1 MQVRRLVRRLA
12 AGLSVTLVAGLMVAS
27 AAPAGHASA
36 STVAP
41 RAAAA
46 TSGYWM
52 VGSDGGI
59 FSFGDSSFHGSMGGT
74 PLNKPIVGMTATP
87 DGQGY
92 WMVASD
98 GGIFAFGDAT
108 FNGSMGG
115 HPLNQPIVGMAAAG
129 TGNGCDVLLTA
140 PVGHHC
146 LLPWPNDAFTVPS
159 NTATGRRLNISSGVD
174 PANVAGVHVG
184 TTYQNQGDGFSPG
197 SVIMTYVSNLDLTKS
212 GIATS
217 TDIGLSLAPN
227 APIVIFDTV
236 THARVPYFAELD
248 AQTSNT
254 AEQLLLIHPAV
265 ALTEGHRYA
274 VALLNLVD
282 TSGQPIPPL
291 ASTMAALSGTLAPFT
306 RGAHIKSVIRDDLA
320 SVLGST
326 VPFMAWDF
334 TVASAHSLAGP
345 ALTMHDLAYQW
356 LGTHHLPIS
365 GTPTVPVADYAPS
378 YAVTSVTTTAGVRD
392 VHGTFQVPLF
402 LQDTSP
408 YSSMVTDASGAPAIN
423 GDLTW
428 TANFICV
435 MPSTMQPAGPALP
448 TVYGHGLL
456 GSASEVEGSSF
467 SGGVSRNMM
476 GCATDWVGMSSNDL
490 PNVARNLNDMS
501 TWNTQVDHMLQG
513 FVNFQFLG
521 RLINSPAGFATS
533 TAFQDGGQNAL
544 FQVGQCNYMGYSQ
557 GGIMG
562 GAVSAV
568 STEWTHVILGV
579 PGMDYGG
586 LLLNR
591 STDWNSFASIF
602 DKAYT
607 DPVDEQVV
615 LQLAQLLWDQG
626 ENEGYAEHL
635 TSDPYPGIPAKQ
647 VFMIENY
654 GDHQVGNASAE
665 MLARTIGAQN
675 HQPAFD
681 PSFFGAAPRL
691 DVPVTPQWGLTAL
704 DQSKPAPAGL
714 VLWDYGTPTPPTT
727 NLAPNGPAY
736 GADPH
741 GFGRGN
747 SLLLD
752 QITTFVSSGVI
763 PNECGTS
770 ACQSSSP

>member
-1 MQVRRLVRRLA
+1 MQAHRFGRRLA

-27 AAPAGHASA
+27 AAPAEHASA

-41 RAAAA
+41 RAAAT

-74 PLNKPIVGMTATP
+74 PLNKPIVGMAATP

-197 SVIMTYVSNLDLTKS
+197 SVIMTYVANLDLTQS

-306 RGAHIKSVIRDDLA
+306 R
-320 SVLGST
+320 
-326 VPFMAWDF
+326 
-334 TVASAHSLAGP
+334 
-345 ALTMHDLAYQW
+345 
-356 LGTHHLPIS
+356 
-365 GTPTVPVADYAPS
+365 
-378 YAVTSVTTTAGVRD
+378 
-392 VHGTFQVPLF
+392 
-402 LQDTSP
+402 
-408 YSSMVTDASGAPAIN
+408 
-423 GDLTW
+423 
-428 TANFICV
+428 
-435 MPSTMQPAGPALP
+435 
-448 TVYGHGLL
+448 
-456 GSASEVEGSSF
+456 
-467 SGGVSRNMM
+467 
-476 GCATDWVGMSSNDL
+476 
-490 PNVARNLNDMS
+490 
-501 TWNTQVDHMLQG
+501 
-513 FVNFQFLG
+513 
-521 RLINSPAGFATS
+521 
-533 TAFQDGGQNAL
+533 
-544 FQVGQCNYMGYSQ
+544 
-557 GGIMG
+557 
-562 GAVSAV
+562 
-568 STEWTHVILGV
+568 
-579 PGMDYGG
+579 
-586 LLLNR
+586 
-591 STDWNSFASIF
+591 
-602 DKAYT
+602 
-607 DPVDEQVV
+607 
-615 LQLAQLLWDQG
+615 
-626 ENEGYAEHL
+626 
-635 TSDPYPGIPAKQ
+635 
-647 VFMIENY
+647 
-654 GDHQVGNASAE
+654 
-665 MLARTIGAQN
+665 
-675 HQPAFD
+675 
-681 PSFFGAAPRL
+681 
-691 DVPVTPQWGLTAL
+691 
-704 DQSKPAPAGL
+704 
-714 VLWDYGTPTPPTT
+714 
-727 NLAPNGPAY
+727 
-736 GADPH
+736 
-741 GFGRGN
+741 
-747 SLLLD
+747 
-752 QITTFVSSGVI
+752 
-763 PNECGTS
+763 
-770 ACQSSSP
+770 